1 MQLNTKFV
9 NFQVYFYIQLEIF
22 RMVIKNGYKNI
33 WSFGKRFSLSKPAFV
48 GSRAAGE
55 VVRALMEKAFVKGEK
70 VTLDFE
76 GIEGITQS
84 FGDEII
90 GIFIRL
96 KGKDFIKENVSL
108 KNANNNIRI
117 ILNIVTKYSSK
128 AVA

>member
-1 MQLNTKFV
+1 
-9 NFQVYFYIQLEIF
+9 
-22 RMVIKNGYKNI
+22 MVIKIFEVLEKD
-33 WSFGKRFSLSKPAFV
+33 FSLSKPAFV

-55 VVRALMEKAFVKGEK
+55 VVRALMEQAFVKGEK

-90 GIFIRL
+90 GIFTRL
-96 KGKDFIKENVSL
+96 KGKDFIKENVLL